1 MDKLETTLLLII
13 KDNKVLLGR
22 KKRGFGE
29 GKLNGIGG
37 KRQIGETID
46 ETMVRETVEEIGV
59 VPKQY
64 EKVGLIT
71 FDEILNGSRIFND
84 MHVYVAH
91 DYDGE
96 VVESDEMLP
105 EWFDIDNIPFDQ
117 MFEDDRIWYP
127 ILVAGK
133 KFKGQAV
140 FGDDYKILSQ
150 TIKEVDSL

>member
-1 MDKLETTLLLII
+1 M
-13 KDNKVLLGR
+13 
-22 KKRGFGE
+22 
-29 GKLNGIGG
+29 
-37 KRQIGETID
+37 
-46 ETMVRETVEEIGV
+46 
-59 VPKQY
+59 
-64 EKVGLIT
+64 
-71 FDEILNGSRIFND
+71 
-84 MHVYVAH
+84 
-91 DYDGE
+91 
-96 VVESDEMLP
+96 MLP